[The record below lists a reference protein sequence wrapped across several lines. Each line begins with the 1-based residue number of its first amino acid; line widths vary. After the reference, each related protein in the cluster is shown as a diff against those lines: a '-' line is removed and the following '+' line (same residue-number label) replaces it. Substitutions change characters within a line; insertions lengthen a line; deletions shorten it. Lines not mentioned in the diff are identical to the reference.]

1 MKGNTID
8 PEARLT
14 LGRHHNEQ
22 TGDVSCGRAG
32 GQEDTGAAQIN
43 SDGTKTLDPSRE
55 GKTTPDVSSLT
66 PGKKVLDAA

>member
-1 MKGNTID
+1 M
-8 PEARLT
+8 
-14 LGRHHNEQ
+14 
-22 TGDVSCGRAG
+22 G

-55 GKTTPDVSSLT
+55 GKTTPDVSTLT